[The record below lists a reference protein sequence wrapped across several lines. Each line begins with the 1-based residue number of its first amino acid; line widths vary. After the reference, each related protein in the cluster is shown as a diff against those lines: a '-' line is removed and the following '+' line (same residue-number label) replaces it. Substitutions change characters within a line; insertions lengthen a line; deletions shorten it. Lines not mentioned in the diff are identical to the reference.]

1 MAKDYDIAKPTALC
15 HGTDAPLQPG
25 EEFVAIL
32 RETDGELTREDYSLA
47 YWREHPCEDAPDVVG
62 VWRTRVPEP
71 KAKKKLLIDD
81 ELLVSLFERLEGDE
95 QPARINFRY
104 VLALILMRKKLL
116 VYEHS
121 ETDDQGREV
130 WRMKRRG
137 TDRHHD
143 VIDPKLDESQI
154 ADVSDHLSEIMEEP
168 I

>member
-1 MAKDYDIAKPTALC
+1 MAKDYDIAKPTAVC
-15 HGTDAPLQPG
+15 RGTEKELTPG
-25 EEFVAIL
+25 EEFVAVL
-32 RETDGELTREDYSLA
+32 RESDGELTREDYSLT
-47 YWREHPCEDAPDVVG
+47 YWQEHPCDQDANVVG

-81 ELLVSLFERLEGDE
+81 ELLMSLFERLDGDE

-116 VYEHS
+116 VYDHTEA
-121 ETDDQGREV
+121 DDQGREI
-130 WRMKRRG
+130 WRMRRRG
-137 TDRHHD
+137 TDRYHD
-143 VIDPKLDESQI
+143 VIDPKLDEDQI